1 MALDAGIGGV
11 LLLVGRVLFG
21 GFLAFSGINHFMN
34 AEMMTGYAESKG
46 VPAAGFGV
54 ITTGVMLV
62 LGGLGIVLGVY
73 PIVAAGM
80 LAVFFLVV
88 TPMMHDFWAVP
99 EDQQQDEMTDFLKNA
114 ELLGASL
121 VFLVIGGEAWAFSL
135 GLTLFGG

>member
-34 AEMMTGYAESKG
+34 TGMMTGYAESKG

-54 ITTGVMLV
+54 IATGVMLV
-62 LGGLGIVLGVY
+62 LGGLGIILGVY

-135 GLTLFGG
+135 GLKLFGG

>member
-99 EDQQQDEMTDFLKNA
+99 EDQRQDEMTDFLKNA

-135 GLTLFGG
+135 GLKLFGG

>member
-135 GLTLFGG
+135 GLKLFGG